1 MTSYQRM
8 FVLTTIETDKS
19 VKNYICIVLKKKSI
33 IVSCFHLSPRHL
45 KLPEIGPLE
54 NTQRGLQRTTNWTWE
69 RRVEQH
75 LVLDPRRSQV
85 SVNRITGWMFKFS
98 AIGNNLIFL
107 LRIDRVGSSPGGNIV
122 LCS

>member
-1 MTSYQRM
+1 M

-19 VKNYICIVLKKKSI
+19 VKNYISI

-54 NTQRGLQRTTNWTWE
+54 NTQRELQRTTNWTWE

-85 SVNRITGWMFKFS
+85 SVKRITGWMFKFS
-98 AIGNNLIFL
+98 AIGNNLISL